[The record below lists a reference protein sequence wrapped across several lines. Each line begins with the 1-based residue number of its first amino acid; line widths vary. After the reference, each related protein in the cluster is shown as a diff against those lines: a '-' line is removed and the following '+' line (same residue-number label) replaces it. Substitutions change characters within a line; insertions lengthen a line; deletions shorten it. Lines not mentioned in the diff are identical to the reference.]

1 MIDPVPA
8 ELNRNNLRDIFARL
22 AGVEAF
28 VFFGT
33 LLGCVR
39 DGDIIPHDDD
49 IDIYV
54 NARDRKKLLAALESS
69 GFELELH
76 PRAKWYK
83 FWRKPLVVQATRMQD
98 GIKTYADFYF
108 YDDSPADYLIE
119 RWNFAGLWRDPATT
133 IHVPKEL
140 IFPLQD
146 AEMQGIPIRVPAR
159 PEEVCAFLYGPSWG
173 TPVRKGEGYTM
184 EISGNRPQFKLKAA
198 S

>member
-22 AGVEAF
+22 DGVEAF
-28 VFFGT
+28 IFFGT

-54 NARDRKKLLAALESS
+54 NARDRRRLLAALEDS
-69 GFELELH
+69 GFEVKLH
-76 PRAKWYK
+76 PERKWYQ
-83 FWRKPLVVQATRMQD
+83 FWRKPLVVQAIRVQ
-98 GIKTYADFYF
+98 GGVLTYADFYL
-108 YDDSPADYLIE
+108 YDDRSADYLVD
-119 RWNFAGLWRDPATT
+119 RWNFQGLWRDPDTT
-133 IHVPKEL
+133 IHVPKAL

-146 AEMQGIPIRVPAR
+146 AEMQGISLRIPAQ
-159 PEEVCAFLYGPSWG
+159 PEKVCAYLYGPSWR

-184 EISGNRPQFKLKAA
+184 EIVDNRPEFRLKSTA
-198 S
+198 